1 MTEHR
6 DDEQLRALELKGLRR
21 RVAALEG
28 ALQRA
33 KRRGD
38 TLREANT
45 LLTSLLENT
54 DDLILFC
61 NARGEPMFFNSA
73 YARIMQELLGFE
85 MCPGVKPHERLEDEQ
100 ARAWWEGL
108 HRRVLG
114 GEKFSVEYE
123 YRMSDGQ
130 VRHFEISFNP
140 VWVQDRVGGFS
151 EFTREVTG
159 RKRAEQERQELQ
171 QQLLQAQK
179 MEALGKLAGGMAH
192 DFNNLLAV
200 ILGNAELL
208 AERELPAADGA
219 RIERIVKVTRRA
231 RDLTT
236 KLLAFARREKLE
248 SQVVS
253 LGELTQDVLE
263 ILSGSVPKNIRIHTR
278 LAQQQ
283 TGVTVS
289 PGQITVALLNI
300 CINACD
306 AMPGGGKLELRS
318 DVVDLERGDAE
329 LGREH
334 ASGRYARLQI
344 RDTGSGI
351 EPEQQERIFE
361 PFYTT
366 KTRGRGT
373 GLGLAVSLGIVEA
386 HEGWIALDSQPGQ
399 GTAVSVYLPQ
409 AAQQPAPGCLEQPVA
424 APPVVTGASIL
435 VVDDEEEF
443 GSTVAEQLR
452 ALGYLVHVSRSGGEA
467 VDYFRRCASEVELV
481 LLDLMMPDLDGH
493 ATFTRLQ
500 AIDATVPVVLCSG
513 YSQAGHAT
521 ALLQAGARD
530 YLQKPFDFSELE
542 RVIAEVLTN
551 GGEGTAG
558 RSTASD
564 G

>member
-1 MTEHR
+1 MTDHGG
-6 DDEQLRALELKGLRR
+6 DEQLRALELHGLRR
-21 RVAALEG
+21 RAAALEE

-85 MCPGVKPHERLEDEQ
+85 MCPGIKPHERLEDEQ
-100 ARAWWEGL
+100 ARAWWDGL
-108 HRRVLG
+108 HRRVLK
-114 GEKFSVEYE
+114 GEKFSAEYAHS
-123 YRMSDGQ
+123 MPSGQ
-130 VRHFEISFNP
+130 VRHFEVSFNP
-140 VWVQDRVGGFS
+140 VWVQDKVAGFS

-159 RKRAEQERQELQ
+159 RKQAEDERQELQ

-208 AERELPAADGA
+208 AERELPATEAA
-219 RIERIVKVTRRA
+219 RIDRIVKVTRRA

-248 SQVVS
+248 SRVVS

-263 ILSGSVPKNIRIHTR
+263 ILTGSVPKNIRIHTT
-278 LAQQQ
+278 LAQQH

-306 AMPGGGKLELRS
+306 AMPDGGVLELRS
-318 DVVDLERGDAE
+318 DLAVLEKGDAE
-329 LGREH
+329 LGRER
-334 ASGRYARLQI
+334 APGPYARLRI
-344 RDTGSGI
+344 RDTGPGI
-351 EPEQQERIFE
+351 APEQQARIFE
-361 PFYTT
+361 PFFTT

-386 HEGWIALDSQPGQ
+386 HEGWIALDSRPGQ

-409 AAQQPAPGCLEQPVA
+409 AAEQPTPGGLEETGSA
-424 APPVVTGASIL
+424 PVVAGALIL

-443 GSTVAEQLR
+443 GSTVSEQLR
-452 ALGYLVHVSRSGGEA
+452 ALGCRVHVSRSGGEA
-467 VDYFRRCASEVELV
+467 LDYFQRCADEVDLV
-481 LLDLMMPDLDGH
+481 LLDLMMPDLDGR

-500 AIDATVPVVLCSG
+500 AIDSTVPVVLCSG
-513 YSQAGHAT
+513 YSQVGHAT
-521 ALLQAGARD
+521 ALLRAGARD

-542 RVIAEVLTN
+542 RVIAEVLAN
-551 GGEGTAG
+551 AGEATED
-558 RSTASD
+558 RSTVSD